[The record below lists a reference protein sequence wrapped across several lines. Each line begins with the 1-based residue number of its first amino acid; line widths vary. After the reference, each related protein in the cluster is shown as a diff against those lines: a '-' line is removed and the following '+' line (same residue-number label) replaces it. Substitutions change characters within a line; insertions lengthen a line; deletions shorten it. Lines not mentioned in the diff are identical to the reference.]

1 MSNKQL
7 TTHALH
13 TERINLSPFT
23 KDFRV
28 WGASNEYISIFFR
41 LSSGSFIYP
50 WKAEKIVTY
59 CRSKVQSFSEH
70 IGNDDKKI
78 DFTETNK
85 LSTEMNHS
93 ALIAQMW
100 ACRNCLRQLYLKL
113 KWRGIGYSFQLAI
126 TAPLYS
132 ITGYCIA
139 TAQSCHFFTFFHSY
153 TYLPNNLFWIR
164 MVTFYSLHQLDKLL
178 HPANAHC
185 HCQRMSQ
192 FRNRRDSKLS
202 RIHSSITTKLIVAWF
217 TSTRGVYQYQTQV
230 LCFIEG

>member
-1 MSNKQL
+1 MSTYL
-7 TTHALH
+7 F
-13 TERINLSPFT
+13 LSDCHLAVSFT
-23 KDFRV
+23 R
-28 WGASNEYISIFFR
+28 
-41 LSSGSFIYP
+41 
-50 WKAEKIVTY
+50 EKPKKVVTY

-139 TAQSCHFFTFFHSY
+139 TAQSFHFFTFFHSY
-153 TYLPNNLFWIR
+153 TYFPNNLFWIR
-164 MVTFYSLHQLDKLL
+164 MVTFYSAFEDLVYLGRFKLMIQFNLHQLDKLL

-202 RIHSSITTKLIVAWF
+202 CIHSSITTKLTVAWF

>member
-1 MSNKQL
+1 MS
-7 TTHALH
+7 THLF
-13 TERINLSPFT
+13 LSDCHLAVSFT
-23 KDFRV
+23 R
-28 WGASNEYISIFFR
+28 
-41 LSSGSFIYP
+41 
-50 WKAEKIVTY
+50 EKPKKVVTY

-153 TYLPNNLFWIR
+153 TYFPNNLFWIR
-164 MVTFYSLHQLDKLL
+164 MVTFYSAFEDLLYLGRFKLMIQFNLHQLDKLL

-202 RIHSSITTKLIVAWF
+202 CIHSSITTKLTIAWF

>member
-1 MSNKQL
+1 MAPS
-7 TTHALH
+7 
-13 TERINLSPFT
+13 
-23 KDFRV
+23 
-28 WGASNEYISIFFR
+28 GA
-41 LSSGSFIYP
+41 
-50 WKAEKIVTY
+50 
-59 CRSKVQSFSEH
+59 H
-70 IGNDDKKI
+70 
-78 DFTETNK
+78 
-85 LSTEMNHS
+85 
-93 ALIAQMW
+93 
-100 ACRNCLRQLYLKL
+100 RNCFNLWYFTQEE
-113 KWRGIGYSFQLAI
+113 RGIGYSFQLAI

-164 MVTFYSLHQLDKLL
+164 MVTFYSAFEDLVYLGRFKLMIQFNLHQLDKLL

-192 FRNRRDSKLS
+192 FRNRMGSKLS
-202 RIHSSITTKLIVAWF
+202 CIYSSITTKLIVAWF

>member
-1 MSNKQL
+1 MSTYL
-7 TTHALH
+7 F
-13 TERINLSPFT
+13 LSDCHLAVSFT
-23 KDFRV
+23 R
-28 WGASNEYISIFFR
+28 
-41 LSSGSFIYP
+41 
-50 WKAEKIVTY
+50 EKPKKVVTY

-153 TYLPNNLFWIR
+153 TYFPNNLFWIR
-164 MVTFYSLHQLDKLL
+164 MVTFYSAFEDLVYLGRFKLMIQFNLHQLDKLL

-202 RIHSSITTKLIVAWF
+202 CIHSSITTKLTVAWF

>member
-1 MSNKQL
+1 
-7 TTHALH
+7 
-13 TERINLSPFT
+13 
-23 KDFRV
+23 
-28 WGASNEYISIFFR
+28 
-41 LSSGSFIYP
+41 
-50 WKAEKIVTY
+50 
-59 CRSKVQSFSEH
+59 
-70 IGNDDKKI
+70 
-78 DFTETNK
+78 
-85 LSTEMNHS
+85 MNS
-93 ALIAQMW
+93 ALIAQLW

-153 TYLPNNLFWIR
+153 THLPNNLFWIR
-164 MVTFYSLHQLDKLL
+164 MVTFYSAFEDLLYLGWFKLMMQFNLHQLDKLL

-202 RIHSSITTKLIVAWF
+202 CIHLSITTKLIVAWF
-217 TSTRGVYQYQTQV
+217 TSSRGVYQYQTQV